1 VSLSSHDQSADQVLD
16 ALGNQTRR
24 DILTLLRSGPLTV
37 GAIAEHLPI
46 SRPAVSKHL
55 RILQEADLV
64 AYNESG
70 TRNIF
75 YLRPVGFR
83 AARAYLD
90 LFWDEALANFQRIA
104 AETGQSD
111 L

>member
-1 VSLSSHDQSADQVLD
+1 MVTKEEQATLVLD

-24 DILTLLRSGPLTV
+24 DILAMLKEEALPV
-37 GAIAEHLPI
+37 GDIAARLPI

-55 RILQEADLV
+55 RILENAGLV
-64 AYNESG
+64 EYTSSG

-75 YLRPVGFR
+75 RLRAGGFD
-83 AARAYLD
+83 AARLYVEE
-90 LFWDEALANFQRIA
+90 FWDEALANFRHV
-104 AETGQSD
+104 AEDRADTR